1 MIKGLRSPIIL
12 PDLPQLIPLL
22 NFLIWQALNSP
33 VSAVM
38 RCFFSSQSF
47 SNSSWT
53 CKMKDS
59 RESSNSP
66 TNLHLVLP
74 WGSSSLSRCSLLV
87 KQLFYTSLFKRDAKN
102 QLILLKL
109 FLVVLMVFL
118 SILGGENCKF
128 GPNCFWVLGKKFIYL
143 LVLIFLGQR
152 SRR

>member
-66 TNLHLVLP
+66 TNPHLVLP

-109 FLVVLMVFL
+109 FLVVLMVYLVHSWWRRLQVWAKLFL
-118 SILGGENCKF
+118 STWEK
-128 GPNCFWVLGKKFIYL
+128 IYL
-143 LVLIFLGQR
+143 SSSIDLFGAKI
-152 SRR
+152 